1 MNKTT
6 KRLLFAVLI
15 LLLFLLTVYFVLAF
29 YYREGFSLNTW
40 INGVYCTGKT
50 VEEVN
55 SELLSHTEAPNV
67 VIVDKAGEE
76 YTIALADVDYRADF
90 GSALEAYRQEQNPYL
105 WVDNVLLHSR
115 RTLAPAVTVDE
126 EALRRAYNALKFV
139 QTEQERITDYSLT
152 RDTEGAYTFTDG
164 LSDRIDLEKAFLA
177 LKEIVENGQETLNLQ
192 ESGCYYEI
200 TPDESQK
207 ALRNLWKEIKKFQ
220 TCDIVYCFGEE
231 RHPVT
236 AADCASFLTA
246 QNGLPVQDE
255 KGNFVLDEEAVAAYV
270 QSLAEEYDGYGRTRQ
285 FHSTRGDVI
294 TIEGGTYGSKMDRK
308 KETAY
313 LLVHLLDPGVHTG
326 TPQTHIP
333 IYEREAF
340 CYGKNDIG
348 DTYIE
353 VDMTEQKMYYYEKGA
368 LKLETEIVTGNMR
381 RRMGTPEG
389 VNFVYNKQKNR
400 VLRGPGYASPV
411 KFWMPV
417 KGGIG
422 IHDAGWRKEFGGD
435 IYQTAGSHGCIN
447 TPKDKMEEL
456 FDCVQIGTP
465 VVMFY

>member
-15 LLLFLLTVYFVLAF
+15 LLLFLLTVYFVLVF

-126 EALRRAYNALKFV
+126 EALRRAYNALEFV

-152 RDTEGAYTFTDG
+152 RDTEGAYAFTDG

-207 ALRNLWKEIKKFQ
+207 TLRNLWKEIERFQ

-313 LLVHLLDPGVHTG
+313 LLEYLLDPGVHTG

-456 FDCVQIGTP
+456 FDYVQIGTP

>member
-126 EALRRAYNALKFV
+126 EALRRAYNALEFV
-139 QTEQERITDYSLT
+139 QTEQGRIKDYSLT
-152 RDTEGAYTFTDG
+152 RDTEGAYVFTDG

-207 ALRNLWKEIKKFQ
+207 ALRNLWKEIEKFQ

-255 KGNFVLDEEAVAAYV
+255 KGSFVLDEEAVAAYV
-270 QSLAEEYDGYGRTRQ
+270 QSLADEYDGYGRTRQ

-313 LLVHLLDPGVHTG
+313 LQEHLLDPGVHTG

-333 IYEREAF
+333 SYEREAF

-353 VDMTEQKMYYYEKGA
+353 VDMTEQKMYYYEKGT

>member
-67 VIVDKAGEE
+67 VIVDKEGEE

-115 RTLAPAVTVDE
+115 RTLAPAVSVDE
-126 EALRRAYNALKFV
+126 EALRRAYNALEFV
-139 QTEQERITDYSLT
+139 QTEQERIKDYSLT
-152 RDTEGAYTFTDG
+152 RDTEGAYVFTDR

-207 ALRNLWKEIKKFQ
+207 ALRNLWKEIEKFQ

-255 KGNFVLDEEAVAAYV
+255 KGSFVLDEEAVTAYV

-308 KETAY
+308 KETVY
-313 LLVHLLDPGVHTG
+313 LMEHLPDPGVHTG

-333 IYEREAF
+333 SYEREAF

-353 VDMTEQKMYYYEKGA
+353 VDMTEQKMYYYEKGV

-456 FDCVQIGTP
+456 FDYVQIGTP

>member
-207 ALRNLWKEIKKFQ
+207 ALRNLWKEIKKIS
-220 TCDIVYCFGEE
+220 DLRYCLLLRRRETSGNSGGLCLFS
-231 RHPVT
+231 
-236 AADCASFLTA
+236 DCA
-246 QNGLPVQDE
+246 
-255 KGNFVLDEEAVAAYV
+255 
-270 QSLAEEYDGYGRTRQ
+270 
-285 FHSTRGDVI
+285 
-294 TIEGGTYGSKMDRK
+294 
-308 KETAY
+308 
-313 LLVHLLDPGVHTG
+313 
-326 TPQTHIP
+326 
-333 IYEREAF
+333 ER
-340 CYGKNDIG
+340 
-348 DTYIE
+348 
-353 VDMTEQKMYYYEKGA
+353 
-368 LKLETEIVTGNMR
+368 
-381 RRMGTPEG
+381 
-389 VNFVYNKQKNR
+389 
-400 VLRGPGYASPV
+400 
-411 KFWMPV
+411 
-417 KGGIG
+417 
-422 IHDAGWRKEFGGD
+422 
-435 IYQTAGSHGCIN
+435 TAGAG
-447 TPKDKMEEL
+447 
-456 FDCVQIGTP
+456 
-465 VVMFY
+465 